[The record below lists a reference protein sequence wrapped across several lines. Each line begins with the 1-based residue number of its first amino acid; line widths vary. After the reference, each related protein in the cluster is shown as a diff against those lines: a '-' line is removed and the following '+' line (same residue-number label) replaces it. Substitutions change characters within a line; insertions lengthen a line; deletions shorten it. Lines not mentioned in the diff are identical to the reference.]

1 MWNMLFDKMNDKFP
15 DGYRSDNPKQ
25 PSKRSEV
32 RRLVILKAKLHP
44 VEKYG
49 HAHIVNLSRTGMR
62 GVTDM
67 TLTVGQT
74 LFVSLDDITHRSG
87 VVRWIDQRRFGMLF
101 DTMID
106 GLPEISQPES
116 GSNGIHRSRPPRI
129 TTNLIAKI
137 RLCGPSYAAKIRNIS
152 KSGMMVE
159 TEMAL
164 VAGRQIFI
172 QMSNNKVVPAET
184 KWSQGSRSGVHL
196 TSPIS
201 ILQFTYGDLQ

>member
-1 MWNMLFDKMNDKFP
+1 MLFDKMNDKFP
-15 DGYRSDNPKQ
+15 AGYRSDNPTE

-32 RRLVILKAKLHP
+32 RRLVILKAKLYP

-49 HAHIVNLSRTGMR
+49 HAHVVNLSRTGLR

-67 TLTVGQT
+67 TLKVGQT

-101 DTMID
+101 DTVID
-106 GLPEISQPES
+106 SLPEIPGPDSEMNS
-116 GSNGIHRSRPPRI
+116 LHRARPPRI

-137 RLCGPSYAAKIRNIS
+137 RTCGPSNPAKIRNIS

-159 TEMAL
+159 TDVLLASGGL
-164 VAGRQIFI
+164 IFI
-172 QMSNNKVVPAET
+172 QFSDKKIVPAEV
-184 KWSQGSRSGVHL
+184 KWSEGSRLGVYL

-201 ILQFTYGDLQ
+201 VLQFTYGDLQ